1 MIRLITI
8 LTVCWSVTGVFS
20 GTALSAAEPSLHER
34 IDALI
39 EAAADG
45 PLAKRADDAEF
56 LRRVYLDLAGRIP
69 SAAEAR
75 AFLSDASPDKRVAL
89 IDRLLTGAEF
99 PQRMSSVFDVM
110 LMERLG
116 QEAEWTRYL
125 RDSFAENKSWSQM
138 AREMAHPDAEQEATR
153 GSAFF
158 LSKRL
163 ENYGQNPVDY
173 PGLVRDV
180 GRLFLGVDV
189 QCAQCHDH
197 LFVDDYKQVDYQGL
211 YGFLGTAV
219 LRRDVTFPAVAETLL
234 TKKVDFKSVFVM
246 EEELTGPRLPGGEEI
261 EIPAFA
267 KGEEYL
273 TPPDKKT
280 RSPGIPKFSPLR
292 ELADRL
298 PEHALFRRNIA
309 NRLWWVM
316 MGRGLVMP
324 LDLHHSDNPA
334 THPELLE
341 LLGNELASRDYDMR
355 WLLRELALSET
366 YQRSSEL
373 PDDLDEAPETSYQV
387 ALEKPLSTEQL
398 LAAMLQATGSG
409 DTVMTGDEA
418 QDADGSET
426 DVRALHARFAQ
437 AFANPP
443 REPEVGFAPS
453 VKAALFLLNDDV
465 VLSWLK
471 PTEVNL
477 VGRLNGLDDPALLAD
492 ELYLSLLT
500 RRPTDEE
507 VAELIALRDAHESD
521 RGAAVGRLVWAL
533 LASTEFCVNH

>member
-1 MIRLITI
+1 MTRCLAI
-8 LTVCWSVTGVFS
+8 LTACYVTGILS
-20 GTALSAAEPSLHER
+20 GTAVRGAEPSLHDR
-34 IDALI
+34 IDELI

-45 PLAKRADDAEF
+45 PMATQADDAEF
-56 LRRVYLDLAGRIP
+56 LRRVYLDLAGTIP
-69 SAAEAR
+69 STAETR
-75 AFLSDASPDKRVAL
+75 SFLGDATPDKRTGL
-89 IDRLLTGAEF
+89 IDRLLGGSEF
-99 PQRMSSVFDVM
+99 PRRMSTLFHVM

-116 QEAEWTRYL
+116 DDEGWTKYL
-125 RDSFAENKSWSQM
+125 HDSFAANKSWSQM
-138 AREMAHPDAEQEATR
+138 AREMASPDAENEATR

-211 YGFLGTAV
+211 YGFLGTTI
-219 LRRDVTFPAVAETLL
+219 LRRDVTFPAVGENVLV
-234 TKKVDFKSVFVM
+234 KKVDFKSVFIM
-246 EEELTGPRLPGGEEI
+246 EDNVTGPRLPGGSEI
-261 EIPAFA
+261 EIPTFA

-280 RSPGIPKFSPLR
+280 QFPGVPKFSPLR
-292 ELADRL
+292 ELAAQL
-298 PEHALFRRNIA
+298 PEHSSFRRNIA

-324 LDLHHSDNPA
+324 LDLHHSDNPPS
-334 THPELLE
+334 HPELLD
-341 LLGNELASRDYDMR
+341 LLGNELAARDYDMR
-355 WLLRELALSET
+355 WFIRELALSAT
-366 YQRSSEL
+366 YQRTSEL
-373 PDDLDEAPETSYQV
+373 PDDVDAVPETSYRV

-398 LAAMLQATGSG
+398 LAAMVQATCNGEIPATSGSAQG
-409 DTVMTGDEA
+409 DGA
-418 QDADGSET
+418 SNADLKAVQG
-426 DVRALHARFAQ
+426 RFAQ

-453 VKAALFLLNDDV
+453 VKAALFLLNDEV
-465 VLSWLK
+465 VLSWLE
-471 PTEVNL
+471 PRDANL
-477 VGRLNGLDDPALLAD
+477 VGRLNQLTDAAQIAD

-500 RRPTDEE
+500 RRPSDDERT
-507 VAELIALRDAHESD
+507 ELTTYLAAHESE
-521 RGAAVGRLVWAL
+521 RGAALGRLTWAL
-533 LASTEFCVNH
+533 LASTEFSVGH

>member
-1 MIRLITI
+1 MIRFVAI
-8 LTVCWSVTGVFS
+8 LTVCCSAAS
-20 GTALSAAEPSLHER
+20 ILCGTVLPAAEPTLHER
-34 IDALI
+34 IDELI

-69 SAAEAR
+69 SLVETQSFLNDAAI
-75 AFLSDASPDKRVAL
+75 DKRVAL
-89 IDRLLTGAEF
+89 IDQLLGGPEF
-99 PQRMSSVFDVM
+99 PKRMSSLFHVM

-116 QEAEWTRYL
+116 EDEAWVKYL
-125 RDSFAENKSWSQM
+125 QDSFAENKSWSQM
-138 AREMAHPDAEQEATR
+138 AREMANPNAEDEATR

-211 YGFLGTAV
+211 YGFLGTTV
-219 LRRDVTFPAVAETLL
+219 LRQDVKFPAVGENLL
-234 TKKVDFKSVFVM
+234 AKKVDFKSVFVL
-246 EEELTGPRLPGGEEI
+246 EENVTGPRLPGGEEVA
-261 EIPAFA
+261 IPTFA

-273 TPPDKKT
+273 SPPDKKT
-280 RSPGIPKFSPLR
+280 RFPGVPKFSPLQ
-292 ELADRL
+292 ELAARL
-298 PEHALFRRNIA
+298 PDHPSFGRNIS

-316 MGRGLVMP
+316 TGRGLVMP

-334 THPELLE
+334 THPELFE
-341 LLGNELASRDYDMR
+341 LLGKALAARDYDMR
-355 WLLRELALSET
+355 WFIRELALSET

-373 PDDLDEAPETSYQV
+373 PDAVDSVSETSYRI
-387 ALEKPLSTEQL
+387 ALEKPLSMEQL
-398 LAAMLQATGSG
+398 LAAMLQANWNG
-409 DTVMTGDEA
+409 DVPALVGDA
-418 QDADGSET
+418 PSEGAPNT
-426 DVRALHARFAQ
+426 DVKALQERFSQ

-465 VLSWLK
+465 VLSWLE
-471 PTEVNL
+471 PSDTNL
-477 VGRLNGLDDPALLAD
+477 VGRLNQLADPAQITD
-492 ELYLSLLT
+492 ELYLSVLT
-500 RRPTDEE
+500 RRPSEE
-507 VAELIALRDAHESD
+507 ELAESKAYLASHPSD
-521 RGAAVGRLVWAL
+521 RAAAIGRLAWAL